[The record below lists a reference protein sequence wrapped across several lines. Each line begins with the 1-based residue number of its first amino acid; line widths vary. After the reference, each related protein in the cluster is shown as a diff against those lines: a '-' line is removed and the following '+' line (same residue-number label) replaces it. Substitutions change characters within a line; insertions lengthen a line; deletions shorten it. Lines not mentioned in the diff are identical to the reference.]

1 VAESRSGRPWWSSL
15 GVKLFASYLVVVVVG
30 VGTLVLAASFA
41 TPSFF
46 ELRMAHMASGEGGM
60 MGRGMGLGNPAVSA
74 QVDVAL
80 EDAFR
85 GALGQ
90 GLLVAGAAAVVTA
103 IAASVVVSRRIADP
117 IHEMADAS
125 QRIATGRYTE
135 RVNANSRDELGEL
148 GSSFNAMAAAL
159 EATEQRR
166 SELIGD
172 VAHELRTPLATLRGY
187 LEGLLDGV
195 VQPSV
200 ETWARLHDETGR
212 LQRLVD
218 DLQELSR
225 AESGQLSLH
234 IRPILIDGLVRAAVE
249 RLGAPFTDKGVSLVA
264 DVEPA
269 PRSVLADSDR
279 TLQVL
284 TNLLSNALRYTDRGG
299 TVQVRSRTID
309 GEVAVAV
316 SDTGVGIAAEHLSRI
331 FERFYRVEKS
341 RSRAL
346 GGSGIGLTIARA
358 LVEAMGGR
366 IWAESPG
373 PWRGATFTFTLPR
386 AA

>member
-1 VAESRSGRPWWSSL
+1 MAESRSGRPWWSSL

-103 IAASVVVSRRIADP
+103 IAASVVVSRRIVDP

-125 QRIATGRYTE
+125 QRIATGRYSE
-135 RVNANSRDELGEL
+135 RVNATSRDELGEL

-195 VQPSV
+195 VQPSE

-225 AESGQLSLH
+225 AEGGQLSLH

-249 RLGAPFTDKGVSLVA
+249 RLEAPFTDKGVSLLI
-264 DVEPA
+264 DVEPT
-269 PRSVLADSDR
+269 PRTVLADSDR
-279 TLQVL
+279 ALQVL
-284 TNLLSNALRYTDRGG
+284 TNLLGNALRYTDRGG
-299 TVQVRSRTID
+299 TVQVRSRTTD

-316 SDTGVGIAAEHLSRI
+316 ADTGVGIA
-331 FERFYRVEKS
+331 
-341 RSRAL
+341 
-346 GGSGIGLTIARA
+346 
-358 LVEAMGGR
+358 
-366 IWAESPG
+366 P
-373 PWRGATFTFTLPR
+373 
-386 AA
+386 